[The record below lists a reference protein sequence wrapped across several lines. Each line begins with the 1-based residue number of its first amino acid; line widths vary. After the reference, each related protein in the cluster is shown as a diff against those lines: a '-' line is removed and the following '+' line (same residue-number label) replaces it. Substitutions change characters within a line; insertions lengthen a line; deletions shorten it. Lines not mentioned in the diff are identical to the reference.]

1 MKDYLILLLDKLG
14 APVTPIFVSAYI
26 ICFIILTAVFVHIIL
41 HFIILR
47 QIKAFN
53 KRKDDVFT
61 SCLLEFD
68 LFSKLAFTLQGVI
81 IYLQITLWV
90 SKESGTYEFLHV
102 LSTIWIVV
110 FSILS
115 LYSII
120 NTVFKALQKNPK
132 TAPFAIQ
139 GIAQSLKLIIA
150 IIAAI
155 YIISL
160 LINKSP
166 IVIFSGLGAMTAVL
180 MLVFKD
186 PILGLVAGLQISTNN
201 MLKVGDWVE
210 MPKYGADGDVIDI
223 ALTTVKVQN
232 WDKTITTIPT
242 YAFVSDSFK
251 NWRGMKDSGGRRIK
265 RSINIDINS
274 IGFLSDE
281 DIKKLSKADILS
293 EYILKKQKEIESYNK
308 SRQLELSAINARRLT
323 NVGTYRTYLENYL
336 KNHPKIRSDMTLMV
350 RHLASSQYGLPIE
363 IYCFTNTVV
372 WIEYEHIQADIFDHA
387 LAVSKEFNL
396 KIHQVS

>member
-1 MKDYLILLLDKLG
+1 MKEHLISFLDKLG
-14 APVTPIFVSAYI
+14 APVTPLFVSIFI
-26 ICFIILTAVFVHIIL
+26 IIFIILTAVFVHIVL
-41 HFIILR
+41 HFVILK
-47 QIKAFN
+47 QIKKFN
-53 KRKDDVFT
+53 KRKNDIFT
-61 SCLLEFD
+61 SCLLEFN
-68 LFSKLAFTLQGVI
+68 LFSRLAFTLQGII
-81 IYLQITLWV
+81 IYLQVVLWV
-90 SKESGTYEFLHV
+90 GTKSDMYEFLHA
-102 LSTIWIVV
+102 LSMIWIVI

-115 LYSII
+115 LYSVI
-120 NTVFKALQKNPK
+120 NTIFKALQKNPK

-150 IIAAI
+150 LIAAI

-160 LINKSP
+160 LVNKSP
-166 IVIFSGLGAMTAVL
+166 VVIFSGLGAMTAVL

-210 MPKYGADGDVIDI
+210 MQKYGADGDVIDI

-265 RSINIDINS
+265 RSIHIDITS
-274 IGFLSDE
+274 INFLNDD
-281 DIKKLSKADILS
+281 DIKKLSKTNLLS
-293 EYILKKQKEIESYNK
+293 EYILKKQEEIENYNK
-308 SRQLELSAINARRLT
+308 NRHAELSSINARRLT
-323 NVGTYRTYLENYL
+323 NIGTYRAYLENYL
-336 KNHPKIRSDMTLMV
+336 KNHPRIRSDMTLMV
-350 RHLASSQYGLPIE
+350 RHLSPSQYGLPIE
-363 IYCFTNTVV
+363 IYCFTNTTM

-387 LAVSKEFNL
+387 LAVSKEFDL
-396 KIHQVS
+396 KIHQVY

>member
-1 MKDYLILLLDKLG
+1 
-14 APVTPIFVSAYI
+14 
-26 ICFIILTAVFVHIIL
+26 
-41 HFIILR
+41 
-47 QIKAFN
+47 
-53 KRKDDVFT
+53 
-61 SCLLEFD
+61 
-68 LFSKLAFTLQGVI
+68 
-81 IYLQITLWV
+81 LQITLWV